1 MGEMIKRGIA
11 VALMVGAMGVE
22 ASAATLSRTYSY
34 FTIGGRTL
42 GEIEVELST
51 RGPQVKSTGRRH
63 PGATQMEF
71 TTNIRYQE
79 KDGRCQVISA
89 NVNVKANVILPR
101 WKQRAGSEPDV
112 QIFWDT
118 LSADIKRHEEG
129 HVVVAK
135 NHAHE
140 LEKALKAIGRQKT
153 CDAAKAKAKEVS
165 AKILA
170 KHDKEQDRFDRVEGI
185 NFESRILRLLQYRME
200 RIEDGRLPG

>member
-1 MGEMIKRGIA
+1 
-11 VALMVGAMGVE
+11 
-22 ASAATLSRTYSY
+22 
-34 FTIGGRTL
+34 
-42 GEIEVELST
+42 
-51 RGPQVKSTGRRH
+51 
-63 PGATQMEF
+63 
-71 TTNIRYQE
+71 
-79 KDGRCQVISA
+79 
-89 NVNVKANVILPR
+89 VNVKANVILPR
-101 WKQRAGSEPDV
+101 WRQRAGSEPDV

-140 LEKALKAIGRQKT
+140 LERELKAIGRQKT

-170 KHDKEQDRFDRVEGI
+170 KHDREQDRFDRVEGI
-185 NFESRILRLLQYRME
+185 NFESRILRLLQYRIE